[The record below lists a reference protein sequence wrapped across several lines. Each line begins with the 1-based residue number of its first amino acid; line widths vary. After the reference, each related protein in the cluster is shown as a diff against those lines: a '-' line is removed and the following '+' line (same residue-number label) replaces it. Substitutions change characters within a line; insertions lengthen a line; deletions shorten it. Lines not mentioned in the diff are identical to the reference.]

1 MNIFFSG
8 IGGVGIGPLAEIAR
22 DAGYTV
28 YGSDLQES
36 PFTDVLAD
44 SGIAISFAQDGS
56 FLRSCHGQ
64 TPIDWYIHTAA
75 LPPYHPELLA
85 AKELGIH
92 TGKRDEL
99 LAQIISEKNLKL
111 IAISGT
117 HGKTT
122 TTGMLVWVMKQLNIP
137 VSYSIGTRVSFG
149 SSGAYD
155 PASKYFVYECDEF
168 DRNFLHF
175 HPFLS
180 LLTSVDY
187 DHPDIYPTRADYAAA
202 FRQFISQS
210 QTTIMWHG
218 DNSEIQATAND
229 GWILN
234 DNEVMEL
241 HLPGAH
247 NRRNAT
253 LVAKAVEYLK
263 IGDNEQAQ
271 TALEDFPGTSRRF
284 EKLDGNLYTD
294 YGHHPAEIAA
304 TLQMAREVSDRV
316 VLVYQPHQN
325 VRQHEVRDAYTNCF
339 EQAELVYWLPTY
351 LSREDPNLPI
361 LTPQELTQNIT
372 NKTAVRFANLDDQL
386 WDAIEQARSQGML
399 ILAMGAGTIDG
410 WLRKKLG

>member
-22 DAGYTV
+22 DANYTI

-44 SGIAISFAQDGS
+44 RGIAISFTQDGS
-56 FLRSCHGQ
+56 FLQSCHEQ

-75 LPPYHPELLA
+75 LPANHPELLT
-85 AKELGIH
+85 AKKLGIR
-92 TGKRDEL
+92 TAKRDEL
-99 LAQIISEKNLKL
+99 LARIIAEKNLKL
-111 IAISGT
+111 IAVSGT

-122 TTGMLVWVMKQLNIP
+122 TTGMLVWVMKQLGIP
-137 VSYSIGTRVSFG
+137 VSYSIGTQVSFG
-149 SSGAYD
+149 PSGAFD
-155 PASKYFVYECDEF
+155 PTSEYFVYECDEF

-187 DHPDIYPTRADYAAA
+187 DHPDVYPTRADYAAA
-202 FRQFISQS
+202 FRQFIGQS
-210 QTTIMWHG
+210 QTTIMWHA
-218 DNSEIQATAND
+218 DNSEIQATAD
-229 GWILN
+229 SGWILG

-241 HLPGAH
+241 RQPGAH

-253 LVAKAVEYLK
+253 LVAKAIEYLK
-263 IGDNEQAQ
+263 LGSTEQAKA
-271 TALEDFPGTSRRF
+271 ALEGFPGTSRRF
-284 EKLDGNLYTD
+284 EKLDDNLYTD

-304 TLQMAREVSDRV
+304 TLQMARELSDRV
-316 VLVYQPHQN
+316 ALVYQPHQN
-325 VRQHEVRDAYTNCF
+325 VRQHEVRDAYTDCF
-339 EQAELVYWLPTY
+339 EQAQLVYWLPTY

-372 NKTAVRFANLDDQL
+372 NKTAVHFANLDDQL
-386 WDAIEQARSQGML
+386 WDAVEQARSQGML
-399 ILAMGAGTIDG
+399 VLAMGAGTIDS
-410 WLRKKLG
+410 WLRKKLS